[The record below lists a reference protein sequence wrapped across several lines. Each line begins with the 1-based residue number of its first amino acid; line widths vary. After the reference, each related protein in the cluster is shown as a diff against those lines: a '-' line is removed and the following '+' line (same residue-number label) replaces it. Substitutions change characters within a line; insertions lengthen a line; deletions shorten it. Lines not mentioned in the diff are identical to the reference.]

1 MPSIIPGYVY
11 SLFAA
16 LIVGTIIVCSCSAIM
31 LNIKN
36 KAETQQL
43 DNINE
48 YIATQSLTL
57 ISETIAGNLNS
68 TQYLSIPTQIGTQ
81 QYWVRI
87 ANDSKTT
94 WIASGFGTKVIQSQ
108 QNLTIP
114 ATISAS
120 GTFLSNSGRAFLN
133 CQIENRTIVLTLTNG

>member
-36 KAETQQL
+36 RAETQQL
-43 DNINE
+43 NNINQ
-48 YIATQSLTL
+48 YIATESLTL
-57 ISETIAGNLNS
+57 VSQTIDRNLNS

-87 ANDSKTT
+87 GNDSERT
-94 WIASGFGTKVIQSQ
+94 WIESGFGIATIQCQ
-108 QNLTIP
+108 QDMTIP
-114 ATISAS
+114 AKTSAS
-120 GTFLSNSGRAFLN
+120 GTFISSSGRAFLN
-133 CQIENRTIVLTLTNG
+133 CHIENQTIVLTLTNR

>member
-11 SLFAA
+11 SIFAA

-31 LNIKN
+31 LNIKD

-43 DNINE
+43 NNINE
-48 YIATQSLTL
+48 YIAAQSLTL
-57 ISETIAGNLNS
+57 VSQTIGSTLNS

-87 ANDSKTT
+87 ENDSERT
-94 WIASGFGTKVIQSQ
+94 WIESGFGIEAVQSQ
-108 QNLTIP
+108 QDMTIP
-114 ATISAS
+114 AQTSAS
-120 GTFLSNSGRAFLN
+120 GTFISSSGRAFLN
-133 CQIENRTIVLTLTNG
+133 CHIENQTIVLTLTNR